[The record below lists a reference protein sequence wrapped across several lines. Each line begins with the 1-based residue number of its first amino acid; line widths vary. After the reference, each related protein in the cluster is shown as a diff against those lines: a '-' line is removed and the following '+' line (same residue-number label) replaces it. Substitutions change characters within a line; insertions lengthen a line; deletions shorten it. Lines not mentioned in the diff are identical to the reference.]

1 MVVGGVEEVPGE
13 GGYGNIGS
21 DERHQLNGVQMVRV
35 VPLVGGFPIQ
45 QNGQMQGTRS
55 NQSWSI
61 INPNIT
67 N

>member
-13 GGYGNIGS
+13 GGYGNIGG

-45 QNGQMQGTRS
+45 QNG
-55 NQSWSI
+55 
-61 INPNIT
+61 
-67 N
+67 